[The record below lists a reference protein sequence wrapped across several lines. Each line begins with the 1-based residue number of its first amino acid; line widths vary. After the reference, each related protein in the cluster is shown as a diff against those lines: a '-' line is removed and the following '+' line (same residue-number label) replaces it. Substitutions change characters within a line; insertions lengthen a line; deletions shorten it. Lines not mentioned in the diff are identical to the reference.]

1 MKNGAPGYRS
11 TVLIRKEGGIPGYGN
26 TACFKVGEGLCI
38 FYILAG

>member
-1 MKNGAPGYRS
+1 VALDK
-11 TVLIRKEGGIPGYGN
+11 TKEGGIPGYGN